1 MKMTSESVF
10 VTENAEAIYRCILPE
25 LGTMVSER
33 SIVDVKVMGDSLV
46 MNITA
51 DDIISMRSTLNTWLR
66 LIQIAHDVC
75 AVGKNAIN
83 GV

>member
-1 MKMTSESVF
+1 MKIASESVF
-10 VTENAEAIYRCILPE
+10 ITEDAEAIYRCILPE
-25 LGTMVSER
+25 LGTMVSGR
-33 SIVDVKVMGDSLV
+33 SIVDIKVNNHSLV

-66 LIQIAHDVC
+66 MVQIAHDVC
-75 AVGKNAIN
+75 AVGKNARY